1 MLAEERA
8 TIISQLALTSG
19 QMQNSKIEDVRVGR
33 LTEALMKVSAEHR
46 QALCTQTRA
55 WGHGVRPSHWQL
67 LGFILG
73 SYAHIGSC

>member
-33 LTEALMKVSAEHR
+33 LTEALLRVSAEHR
-46 QALCTQTRA
+46 QALGTQTQA
-55 WGHGVRPSHWQL
+55 WGHGVCPSH
-67 LGFILG
+67 
-73 SYAHIGSC
+73 